1 MTSRPSKPLFP
12 NPFYVLLMAAS
23 VFFVMTA
30 LAYLVSP
37 LVQGAER
44 DRSGGESIAA
54 LFDRRAPLA
63 LGIEFVVMLLA
74 GACAMAT
81 DRWFTPDQPGKKPWG
96 P

>member
-23 VFFVMTA
+23 VIFVMTA

-37 LVQGAER
+37 LVQGAQP
-44 DRSGGESIAA
+44 DRLGGDSIAA

-63 LGIEFVVMLLA
+63 LGIEFAVMLLA
-74 GACAMAT
+74 GSGAIAT